1 MGNITQTMAQS
12 LPAELPEIISLDA
25 LGTLIEV
32 VDPVGGL
39 VAALA
44 QRGVTVSSEQAGE
57 GLGAEM
63 AYYRANSAFAGTP
76 EALEQLRDR
85 STEVLAEA
93 LPQSAS
99 AIGFAAMRESLGE
112 AVRFAPFPE
121 VDAVLDALRAAGARL
136 VIVSNW
142 DISLYEVLDQIGL
155 RERVDA
161 VVISAEEGLAKP
173 DPELIRRAVSRVGGS
188 PDSTVWHVGD
198 DPASD
203 LELARAAGV
212 LPVLVDRYA
221 QYGAFD
227 EVIVLDSLEGLLP
240 PDR

>member
-1 MGNITQTMAQS
+1 MTQS

-44 QRGVTVSSEQAGE
+44 SRGVIVSSEAAAA

-63 AYYRANSAFAGTP
+63 SYYRANSAFAGTE

-85 STEVLAEA
+85 STEVLTEA

-99 AIGFAAMRESLGE
+99 VIGFAAMREALGE
-112 AVRFAPFPE
+112 AVQFAPFPE
-121 VDAVLDALRAAGARL
+121 VAGVLDALRAAGARL

-155 RERVDA
+155 RARVDA

-173 DPELIRRAVSRVGGS
+173 DPELITRAVSRVGGG
-188 PDSTVWHVGD
+188 PESTVWHVGD
-198 DPASD
+198 DPQSD
-203 LELARAAGV
+203 LLLARAAGV
-212 LPVLVDRYA
+212 LPVLVDRYG
-221 QYGAFD
+221 QYGGLD
-227 EVIVLDSLEGLLP
+227 EEIVLDSLEGLVP
-240 PDR
+240 SDR

>member
-1 MGNITQTMAQS
+1 MAEL

-44 QRGVTVSSEQAGE
+44 QRGVTISSEEAAQ

-63 AYYRANSAFAGTP
+63 SYYRSNSAFAGTA

-85 STEVLAEA
+85 STEVLTEA

-99 AIGFAAMRESLGE
+99 VIGFAAMRESLGE

-121 VDAVLDALRAAGARL
+121 VDAVLGALRAAGARL

-155 RERVDA
+155 REKVDA

-173 DPELIRRAVSRVGGS
+173 DPELVRRAVGRVGGG
-188 PDSTVWHVGD
+188 PDSTVWHVGY

-212 LPVLVDRYA
+212 LPVLVDRYG
-221 QYGAFD
+221 QYGD
-227 EVIVLDSLEGLLP
+227 LDKVIVLDSLQGLLAP
-240 PDR
+240 AR

>member
-1 MGNITQTMAQS
+1 MAEL

-44 QRGVTVSSEQAGE
+44 QRGVTISSEEAAQ

-63 AYYRANSAFAGTP
+63 SYYRSNSAFAGTA

-85 STEVLAEA
+85 STEVLTEA

-99 AIGFAAMRESLGE
+99 VIGFAAMRESLGE

-121 VDAVLDALRAAGARL
+121 VDAVLGALRAAGARL

-155 RERVDA
+155 REKVDA

-173 DPELIRRAVSRVGGS
+173 DPE
-188 PDSTVWHVGD
+188 STVWHVGD

-203 LELARAAGV
+203 LELARAAGF
-212 LPVLVDRYA
+212 LPVLVDRYG
-221 QYGAFD
+221 QYGD
-227 EVIVLDSLEGLLP
+227 LDKVIVLDSLQGLLAP
-240 PDR
+240 AR

>member
-1 MGNITQTMAQS
+1 MAQS

-44 QRGVTVSSEQAGE
+44 QRGVTVSSEQAAE

-99 AIGFAAMRESLGE
+99 VIGFAAMRESLGE
-112 AVRFAPFPE
+112 AVRFASFPE

-173 DPELIRRAVSRVGGS
+173 DPELIRRAVSRVGGGS
-188 PDSTVWHVGD
+188 ESTVWHVGD

-221 QYGAFD
+221 QYGSFD

-240 PDR
+240 SGR

>member
-1 MGNITQTMAQS
+1 MAQS

-44 QRGVTVSSEQAGE
+44 QRGVAVSSEQAAE

-99 AIGFAAMRESLGE
+99 VIGFAAMRESLGE
-112 AVRFAPFPE
+112 AVRFASFPE

-173 DPELIRRAVSRVGGS
+173 DPELIRRAVSRVGGGS
-188 PDSTVWHVGD
+188 ESTVWHVGD

-221 QYGAFD
+221 QYGSFD

-240 PDR
+240 SGR

>member
-1 MGNITQTMAQS
+1 MANL
-12 LPAELPEIISLDA
+12 LPAALPEIISLDA

-44 QRGVTVSSEQAGE
+44 QRGVTVSSEEAAQ

-63 AYYRANSAFAGTP
+63 SYYRANSAFAGTP
-76 EALEQLRDR
+76 EALEELRDR
-85 STEVLAEA
+85 STEVLTDA

-99 AIGFAAMRESLGE
+99 VIGFAAMRESLGE

-121 VDAVLDALRAAGARL
+121 VTAVLDGLRGAGSRL

-142 DISLYEVLDQIGL
+142 DISLHDVLDEIGL

-161 VVISAEEGLAKP
+161 IVISAEEGLAKP
-173 DPELIRRAVSRVGGS
+173 DPELISRAVSRLGGG
-188 PDSTVWHVGD
+188 PGSTVWHVGD
-198 DPASD
+198 DPQSD
-203 LELARAAGV
+203 LQLARAAGV
-212 LPVLVDRYA
+212 LPVLVDRYD
-221 QYGAFD
+221 QYGALD
-227 EVIVLDSLEGLLP
+227 DVIVLDSLEGLLP
-240 PDR
+240 SDR

>member
-1 MGNITQTMAQS
+1 MIANS
-12 LPAELPEIISLDA
+12 LPAGLPEIISIDA

-39 VAALA
+39 VDALA
-44 QRGVTVSSEQAGE
+44 KRGVAVSSEQAGE

-63 AYYRANSAFAGTP
+63 SYYRANSAFAGSP
-76 EALEQLRDR
+76 EALEELRDR
-85 STEVLAEA
+85 STEVLIGA

-99 AIGFAAMRESLGE
+99 VIGFAAMRAALGE

-121 VDAVLDALRAAGARL
+121 VVAVLDALRAAGARL

-142 DISLYEVLDQIGL
+142 DISLYEVLDEIGL
-155 RERVDA
+155 RQRVDA

-173 DPELIRRAVSRVGGS
+173 DPELIRRAVSRVGGDS
-188 PDSTVWHVGD
+188 DSTVWHVGD

-203 LELARAAGV
+203 LELARAARV
-212 LPVLVDRYA
+212 LPVMVDRYD
-221 QYGAFD
+221 QYGDLAD
-227 EVIVLDSLEGLLP
+227 VVVLDSLNGLVP
-240 PDR
+240 ANR

>member
-1 MGNITQTMAQS
+1 MANS
-12 LPAELPEIISLDA
+12 LPAGLPEIVSLDA

-44 QRGVTVSSEQAGE
+44 ERGVTVSSEEAAQ

-63 AYYRANSAFAGTP
+63 SYYRANSAFAGTP
-76 EALEQLRDR
+76 EALEELRDR
-85 STEVLAEA
+85 STEVLTEA

-99 AIGFAAMRESLGE
+99 VIGFAAMRESLGE

-121 VDAVLDALRAAGARL
+121 VGVVLDALRAAGARL

-173 DPELIRRAVSRVGGS
+173 DPELISRAVSRVGGGA
-188 PDSTVWHVGD
+188 DSTVWHVGD
-198 DPASD
+198 DPSSD

-212 LPVLVDRYA
+212 LPVLVDRYD
-221 QYGAFD
+221 QYGDLD

-240 PDR
+240 ADR

>member
-1 MGNITQTMAQS
+1 MAEL

-44 QRGVTVSSEQAGE
+44 QRGVTISSEEAAQ

-63 AYYRANSAFAGTP
+63 SYYRSNSAFAGTA

-85 STEVLAEA
+85 STEVLTEA

-99 AIGFAAMRESLGE
+99 VIGFAAMRESLGE

-121 VDAVLDALRAAGARL
+121 VDAVLGALRAAGARL

-155 RERVDA
+155 REKVDA

-173 DPELIRRAVSRVGGS
+173 DPELVRRAVDRVGGG

-212 LPVLVDRYA
+212 LPVLVDRYG
-221 QYGAFD
+221 QYGD
-227 EVIVLDSLEGLLP
+227 LDKVIVLDSLQGLLAP
-240 PDR
+240 AR

>member
-1 MGNITQTMAQS
+1 MAEL

-44 QRGVTVSSEQAGE
+44 QRGVTISSEEAAQ

-63 AYYRANSAFAGTP
+63 SYYRSNSAFAGTA

-85 STEVLAEA
+85 STEVLTEA

-99 AIGFAAMRESLGE
+99 VIGFAAMRESLGE

-121 VDAVLDALRAAGARL
+121 VDAVLGALRAAGARL

-142 DISLYEVLDQIGL
+142 DISLYEVLDQLGL
-155 RERVDA
+155 RERVDG
-161 VVISAEEGLAKP
+161 VVISAEERLAKP
-173 DPELIRRAVSRVGGS
+173 DPELIYRAVSRVGGS
-188 PDSTVWHVGD
+188 SDSSVWHVGD

-203 LELARAAGV
+203 LEMARAAGV
-212 LPVLVDRYA
+212 LPVLVDRYQ
-221 QYGAFD
+221 QYGD
-227 EVIVLDSLEGLLP
+227 LNDVVVLDSLAGLTP
-240 PDR
+240 AGR

>member
-1 MGNITQTMAQS
+1 MALS
-12 LPAELPEIISLDA
+12 LPTDLPEIISLDA

-39 VAALA
+39 VDALA
-44 QRGVTVSSEQAGE
+44 SRGVTVSPDQAGIA
-57 GLGAEM
+57 LGAEM
-63 AYYRANSAFAGTP
+63 SYYRANSAFAGSQ
-76 EALEQLRDR
+76 EALDELRDR

-93 LPQSAS
+93 LPESAS
-99 AIGFAAMRESLGE
+99 EIGFAAMRESLGE

-121 VDAVLDALRAAGARL
+121 VVAVLDALRAAGARL

-155 RERVDA
+155 RERVDG

-173 DPELIRRAVSRVGGS
+173 DPELIYRAVSRVGGS
-188 PDSTVWHVGD
+188 SASSVWHVGD

-203 LELARAAGV
+203 LEMARAASV
-212 LPVLVDRYA
+212 LPVLIDRYQ
-221 QYGAFD
+221 QYGDLSDA
-227 EVIVLDSLEGLLP
+227 VVLDSLAGLTP
-240 PDR
+240 AGR

>member
-1 MGNITQTMAQS
+1 MAQS

-44 QRGVTVSSEQAGE
+44 QRGVTVSSEQAAE

-85 STEVLAEA
+85 STEVLTEA

-99 AIGFAAMRESLGE
+99 VIGFAAMRESLGE
-112 AVRFAPFPE
+112 AVRFASFPE

-173 DPELIRRAVSRVGGS
+173 DPELIRRAVSRVGGG
-188 PDSTVWHVGD
+188 PESTVWHVGD

-221 QYGAFD
+221 QYGSFD

-240 PDR
+240 SDR

>member
-1 MGNITQTMAQS
+1 M
-12 LPAELPEIISLDA
+12 
-25 LGTLIEV
+25 
-32 VDPVGGL
+32 
-39 VAALA
+39 AALA
-44 QRGVTVSSEQAGE
+44 QRGVTISSEEAAQ

-63 AYYRANSAFAGTP
+63 SYYRSNSAFAGTA

-85 STEVLAEA
+85 STEVLTEA

-99 AIGFAAMRESLGE
+99 VIGFAAMRESLGE

-121 VDAVLDALRAAGARL
+121 VDAVLGALRAAGARL

-155 RERVDA
+155 REKVDA

-173 DPELIRRAVSRVGGS
+173 DPELVRRAVGRVGGG

-212 LPVLVDRYA
+212 LPVLVDRYG
-221 QYGAFD
+221 QYGD
-227 EVIVLDSLEGLLP
+227 LDKVIVLDSLQGLLAP
-240 PDR
+240 AR

>member
-1 MGNITQTMAQS
+1 MAES

-44 QRGVTVSSEQAGE
+44 QRGVTISSEEAAQ

-63 AYYRANSAFAGTP
+63 SYYRSNSAFAGTA

-99 AIGFAAMRESLGE
+99 MIGFAAMRESLGE
-112 AVRFAPFPE
+112 AVRFASFPE
-121 VDAVLDALRAAGARL
+121 VDAVLGALRAAGVRL

-155 RERVDA
+155 REKVDA

-173 DPELIRRAVSRVGGS
+173 DPELVRRAVGRAGGG

-212 LPVLVDRYA
+212 LPVLVDRYD
-221 QYGAFD
+221 QYGD
-227 EVIVLDSLEGLLP
+227 LDNVIVLDSLEGLVP
-240 PDR
+240 SDR

>member
-1 MGNITQTMAQS
+1 MIANS
-12 LPAELPEIISLDA
+12 LPAELPQIISLDA

-39 VAALA
+39 VEALA
-44 QRGVTVSSEQAGE
+44 KRGVRVTSEEAAQ

-63 AYYRANSAFAGTP
+63 SYYRANSAFAGSQQ
-76 EALEQLRDR
+76 ALEELRDR
-85 STEVLAEA
+85 STEVLTDA
-93 LPQSAS
+93 LPESA
-99 AIGFAAMRESLGE
+99 AVIGFAAMRESLGE

-121 VDAVLDALRAAGARL
+121 VVAVLDALRAAGTRL

-142 DISLYEVLDQIGL
+142 DISLYEVLDEIGL

-173 DPELIRRAVSRVGGS
+173 DPELIRRAVSRVGGD
-188 PDSTVWHVGD
+188 PGSTVWHVGD
-198 DPASD
+198 DVASD

-212 LPVLVDRYA
+212 LPVLVDRYG
-221 QYGAFD
+221 QHGD
-227 EVIVLDSLEGLLP
+227 LSDTIVLNSLAGLLP
-240 PDR
+240 SDR